1 MCDYYSYIAQF
12 CTLGNL
18 AFQLGPEVFEIEKD
32 CLPLTKIMYNKNKV
46 ADIKTK
52 LAGTGRGTCP
62 GAAANIELASGASVE
77 VEPTATDGDCIF
89 YVYNNNGGTVKLTL
103 TETVRFLDTSI
114 QVGIK
119 KIFTFRTFFLDLFK
133 LNWSFMLEET
143 KTMESKCVNSAL
155 QKKLVNGWMLWQLLS
170 ISRKQ
175 LVPMMML
182 GQPLNIFL
190 ENQLLLVQK

>member
-52 LAGTGRGTCP
+52 LAGTARGTCP
-62 GAAANIELASGASVE
+62 GATANIELASGASVE

-103 TETVRFLDTSI
+103 TQTVRFLDTVI
-114 QVGIK
+114 I
-119 KIFTFRTFFLDLFK
+119 
-133 LNWSFMLEET
+133 N
-143 KTMESKCVNSAL
+143 
-155 QKKLVNGWMLWQLLS
+155 
-170 ISRKQ
+170 
-175 LVPMMML
+175 
-182 GQPLNIFL
+182 
-190 ENQLLLVQK
+190 

>member
-133 LNWSFMLEET
+133 QN
-143 KTMESKCVNSAL
+143 
-155 QKKLVNGWMLWQLLS
+155 
-170 ISRKQ
+170 
-175 LVPMMML
+175 
-182 GQPLNIFL
+182 
-190 ENQLLLVQK
+190 